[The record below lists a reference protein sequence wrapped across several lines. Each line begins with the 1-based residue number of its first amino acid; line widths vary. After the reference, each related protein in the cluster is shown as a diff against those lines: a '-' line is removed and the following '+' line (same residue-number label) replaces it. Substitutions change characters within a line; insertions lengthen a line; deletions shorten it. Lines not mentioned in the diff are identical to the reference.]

1 MNSLLDEINSE
12 INDGEYNEYVANTIL
27 LENEI
32 KNILNKRDYNM
43 SYQKII
49 RYIHLDLLWSISI
62 FNELIIYKLADEIY
76 FKNLI
81 NLI

>member
-12 INDGEYNEYVANTIL
+12 INDDEYNEYVANTIL